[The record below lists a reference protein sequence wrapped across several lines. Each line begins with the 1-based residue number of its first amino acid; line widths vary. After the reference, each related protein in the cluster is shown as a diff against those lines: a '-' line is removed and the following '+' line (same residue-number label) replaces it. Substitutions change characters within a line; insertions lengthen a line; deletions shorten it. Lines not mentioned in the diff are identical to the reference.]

1 MASDLKKVG
10 LVFNADG
17 TTDFIK
23 SLNSVNAS
31 LKENYQDFK
40 AVQAQYDE
48 NTTSSQKLLDKLD
61 YLNSAYD
68 LQKNKVKVLA
78 EELEDLENSENRN
91 EVAITKK
98 RTALKA
104 AETQLT
110 RYGNQIK
117 DVDQQIKLGTANL
130 KDYAKNIKETGE
142 KITEAG
148 KKFSVLSAGIV
159 GVDTAATATAM
170 SLESATN
177 RFITSTGESV
187 TETERFQNILKS
199 IHDNNYGSDYADIA
213 TKMSLVK
220 QQLGDINDADLQT
233 ITENAYLLE
242 DAFGI
247 DFNETIR
254 GVTGLIKNMGLS
266 ADEAFN
272 YIVVGAQN
280 GLNKSD
286 ELTDNIAEYSQLW
299 GQAGFSAKEMF
310 TILQNGVDSGAYNL
324 DKVNDF
330 VKEFTIS
337 LTDGRIKDNLS
348 SFSSETRNLFKEFEN
363 GKATAKD
370 VFYSVIKDLENTE
383 NKQEALTIASNVWSS
398 LGEDNAMAI
407 ITSLDD
413 VNTKYDDVANKAQQ
427 AQDVMYSG
435 NEAKLETMKK
445 NLQSSFSSIGETLL
459 SNIMPVLE
467 DMANGLKNLMDWF
480 DGLDGNTK
488 NVITTIGLLVAAIGP
503 LLLIMG
509 TMASSISNIIT
520 LFTNETV
527 AMGLNAVKKGI
538 VTAATKTL
546 RLAQLGLNGVMKA
559 GSVVVGALS
568 TVFNKQ
574 NLILAASAIKMGAI
588 TIATNAMKLAQLG
601 LNAVLAVGK
610 VAISGISTALNFLA
624 ANPIVLV
631 IAAVA
636 ALVAGLIYLWNTNEN
651 FKNAIIS
658 AWTWIQNIFTSI
670 DQFITG
676 IFQTDWTN
684 SFGIIGN
691 IVNAFVANI
700 SNFYN
705 SIKQIFQGIID
716 FVKGVF
722 TGDWSLAWN
731 GIKDIFAGIFNGLTA
746 IAKAPLNGIIGLL
759 NIVIDGINF
768 LIKGLNKVK
777 FDVPDW
783 VPGIGGK
790 SLGFDIKKIGK
801 IPYLKDGGTLLN
813 GAAIVA
819 EAGPELLLQEGNKTK
834 VVPLRNNSRNT
845 PYNDNSP
852 IDSARNVEFNQTVNI
867 NNYSRFTGDAE
878 VARQTRNETKKFIL
892 RLRRG

>member
-110 RYGNQIK
+110 RYENQIK
-117 DVDQQIKLGTANL
+117 DVDQKIKLGTANL
-130 KDYAKNIKETGE
+130 KDYAKNVKETGE

-159 GVDTAATATAM
+159 GADTAATATAM

-187 TETERFQNILKS
+187 SETERFQNILKS

-242 DAFGI
+242 DSFGM

-348 SFSSETRNLFKEFEN
+348 SFSSETRKLFKEFEN

-488 NVITTIGLLVAAIGP
+488 NVITTIGLLAAAIGP

-509 TMASSISNIIT
+509 TMANSISNIIT
-520 LFTNETV
+520 LFTNETI
-527 AMGLNAVKKGI
+527 AMGLNAAKKGI
-538 VTAATKTL
+538 VTAATKAL
-546 RLAQLGLNGVMKA
+546 HLAQLGLNGAMKA
-559 GSVVVGALS
+559 GSIVVGALS

-574 NLILAASAIKMGAI
+574 NLILAASAIKMAAI
-588 TIATNAMKLAQLG
+588 TIATNAMKLAQLS

-658 AWTWIQNIFTSI
+658 AWTWIQNIFTSV

-684 SFGIIGN
+684 SFGAIGN
-691 IVNAFVANI
+691 IVNAFVANFA
-700 SNFYN
+700 NWYN
-705 SIKQIFQGIID
+705 AIKTALSGVID

-722 TGDWSLAWN
+722 TGDWSLAWE
-731 GIKDIFAGIFNGLTA
+731 GVKKVFSGIFNSLTA

-790 SLGFDIKKIGK
+790 KLGFNIKKIGK
-801 IPYLKDGGTLLN
+801 IPYMADGGTLLGN
-813 GAAIVA
+813 AAIVA
-819 EAGPELLLQEGNKTK
+819 EAGPELLLNEGNKSKVIPLTK
-834 VVPLRNNSRNT
+834 KSTNTELDKVINNDR
-845 PYNDNSP
+845 P
-852 IDSARNVEFNQTVNI
+852 IEFNPTINI
-867 NNYSRFTGDAE
+867 NSYSKFIGTADA
-878 VARQTRNETKKFIL
+878 ARETRNE
-892 RLRRG
+892 LRRLLLDMRRK

>member
-48 NTTSSQKLLDKLD
+48 NTTSSQKLLYKLD
-61 YLNSAYD
+61 YLNSTYD
-68 LQKNKVKVLA
+68 LQKNKVRVLA
-78 EELEDLENSENRN
+78 EELKSLENAESRD

-117 DVDQQIKLGTANL
+117 DVDQKIKLGTANL
-130 KDYAKNIKETGE
+130 KDYAKNVKETGE

-159 GVDTAATATAM
+159 GADTAATATAM

-177 RFITSTGESV
+177 RFITTTGQSV
-187 TETERFQNILKS
+187 SETERFQNILKS

-213 TKMSLVK
+213 NKMSLVK

-242 DAFGI
+242 DAFGM

-348 SFSSETRNLFKEFEN
+348 SFSSETRKLFKEFEN

-398 LGEDNAMAI
+398 LGEDNAMSI

-488 NVITTIGLLVAAIGP
+488 NVITTIGLLVAGIGP

-509 TMASSISNIIT
+509 TMANSISNIIT

-546 RLAQLGLNGVMKA
+546 HLAQLGLNGVMKA

-658 AWTWIQNIFTSI
+658 AWTWIQNIFTSV

-684 SFGIIGN
+684 SFGAIGN
-691 IVNAFVANI
+691 IVNAFVANFA
-700 SNFYN
+700 NWYN
-705 SIKQIFQGIID
+705 AIKTALSGVID

-722 TGDWSLAWN
+722 TGDWSLAWE
-731 GIKDIFAGIFNGLTA
+731 GVKKVFSGIFNSLTA

-790 SLGFDIKKIGK
+790 KLGFNIKKIGK
-801 IPYLKDGGTLLN
+801 IPYMADGGTLLGN
-813 GAAIVA
+813 AAIVA
-819 EAGPELLLQEGNKTK
+819 EAGPELLLNEGNKSKVIPLTK
-834 VVPLRNNSRNT
+834 KSTNTELDKVINNDR
-845 PYNDNSP
+845 P
-852 IDSARNVEFNQTVNI
+852 IEFNPTINI
-867 NNYSRFTGDAE
+867 NSYSKFIGTADA
-878 VARQTRNETKKFIL
+878 ARETRNE
-892 RLRRG
+892 LRRLLLDMRRK

>member
-61 YLNSAYD
+61 YLNSTYD
-68 LQKNKVKVLA
+68 LQKNKVRVLA
-78 EELEDLENSENRN
+78 EELKSLENAESRD

-117 DVDQQIKLGTANL
+117 DVDQKIKLGTANL
-130 KDYAKNIKETGE
+130 KDYAKNVKETGE

-159 GVDTAATATAM
+159 GADTAATATAM

-177 RFITSTGESV
+177 RFITTTGQSV
-187 TETERFQNILKS
+187 SETERFQNILKS

-213 TKMSLVK
+213 NKMSLVK

-242 DAFGI
+242 DAFGM

-266 ADEAFN
+266 VDEAFN

-348 SFSSETRNLFKEFEN
+348 SFSSETRKLFKEFEN

-427 AQDVMYSG
+427 AQDIMYSG

-467 DMANGLKNLMDWF
+467 KMANGLKNLMDWF

-488 NVITTIGLLVAAIGP
+488 NVITTIGLLVAGIGP

-509 TMASSISNIIT
+509 TMANSISNIIT

-538 VTAATKTL
+538 VTAATKAL
-546 RLAQLGLNGVMKA
+546 QLAQ
-559 GSVVVGALS
+559 
-568 TVFNKQ
+568 
-574 NLILAASAIKMGAI
+574 I
-588 TIATNAMKLAQLG
+588 G
-601 LNAVLAVGK
+601 LNAAMTVGK

-658 AWTWIQNIFTSI
+658 AWTWIQNIFTSV

-684 SFGIIGN
+684 SFGAIGN
-691 IVNAFVANI
+691 IVNAFVANFA
-700 SNFYN
+700 NWYN
-705 SIKQIFQGIID
+705 AIKTALSGVID

-722 TGDWSLAWN
+722 TGDWSLAWE
-731 GIKDIFAGIFNGLTA
+731 GVKKVFSGIFNSLTA

-790 SLGFDIKKIGK
+790 KLGFNIKKIGK
-801 IPYLKDGGTLLN
+801 IPYMADGGTLLGN
-813 GAAIVA
+813 AAIVA
-819 EAGPELLLQEGNKTK
+819 EAGPELLLNEGNKSKVIPLTK
-834 VVPLRNNSRNT
+834 KSTNTELDKVINNDR
-845 PYNDNSP
+845 P
-852 IDSARNVEFNQTVNI
+852 IEFNPTINI
-867 NNYSRFTGDAE
+867 NSYSKFIGTADA
-878 VARQTRNETKKFIL
+878 ARETRNE
-892 RLRRG
+892 LRRLLLDMRRK